1 MALAGLAHLNKGFCF
16 DAAGDEAFALGWPHV
31 RRLTDESVDAFRSAL
46 RHLSEPDFD
55 LSIHWP
61 RPLAAA
67 LVHAW
72 GVGQLFH
79 LAPGSREFSQAAEE
93 AAFSTVAPTPDQVR
107 QYLSERLSRSPMWA
121 SERAT
126 ESFVLLMEAL
136 VGSEVVVDAILEHLE
151 GLDGHELNDH
161 LVQPAWITFQLGY
174 LLLRVPAAAAK
185 EYQARMRSLV
195 SGAGAP
201 RSVAPPSHVRSLLLA
216 LDGARA
222 ADRLTDKDP
231 RYYTHAVGDATTVRM
246 RASIHRGWAFPDPR
260 LVFLGGT
267 DVLSS
272 RAFQSW
278 AKLPARDQRV
288 FFEAVAPIKHPGV
301 VTIMAAMVS
310 QGTGTKPQARRW
322 LLQHWDFAKPV
333 LSELAARSDEIR
345 DLLATL

>member
-1 MALAGLAHLNKGFCF
+1 M
-16 DAAGDEAFALGWPHV
+16 
-31 RRLTDESVDAFRSAL
+31 
-46 RHLSEPDFD
+46 
-55 LSIHWP
+55 
-61 RPLAAA
+61 
-67 LVHAW
+67 HAW

-231 RYYTHAVGDATTVRM
+231 RYYTHAVGDATT
-246 RASIHRGWAFPDPR
+246 ASHRSCR
-260 LVFLGGT
+260 
-267 DVLSS
+267 
-272 RAFQSW
+272 
-278 AKLPARDQRV
+278 
-288 FFEAVAPIKHPGV
+288 
-301 VTIMAAMVS
+301 
-310 QGTGTKPQARRW
+310 
-322 LLQHWDFAKPV
+322 
-333 LSELAARSDEIR
+333 
-345 DLLATL
+345 